1 MRLLPL
7 LLLACDPG
15 DSGDT
20 DGKDTDSG
28 EPTDTADTGDSGD
41 TGDSALPADMGFD
54 VDADAIGATLTLTP
68 LDMTSLGSEELR
80 LEDTWFSAPVDAD
93 PFEVHV
99 GEPPPEALVEA
110 DPENAPGMLVAMYV
124 PALHADAD
132 GDGLPSGDEAYIGA
146 GLWWAAYITGE
157 IGPNYTALGV
167 VDGWN
172 AVYLFG
178 EMGPEF
184 GSAMTIPL
192 PSALAPDTQLTLG
205 GTYDG
210 PLEGIGLAAL
220 PWSYLNGDPVAA
232 FLYDAPIEA
241 TWSIS
246 FDGEPAADHFAY
258 IDNFGDDVA
267 LELVASYAD
276 NDSSGDFS
284 GGDSIMNPPCFEGT
298 PVAALWWPGPGDL
311 LVALQMVMQG
321 MRPGWIALPMGDG
334 GGGGLLTDEQAQSLS
349 ISETCTF
356 D

>member
-1 MRLLPL
+1 MKLFPF

-20 DGKDTDSG
+20 DSKDTDSG
-28 EPTDTADTGDSGD
+28 EPGDTGDTGDTTD
-41 TGDSALPADMGFD
+41 TGDSAAPADMGFD
-54 VDADAIGATLTLTP
+54 VDADAVGATLTLTP

-80 LEDTWFSAPVDAD
+80 FEDTWLSATVDAD
-93 PFEVHV
+93 PFLLHA
-99 GEPPPEALVEA
+99 GEPPPGALVEA

-124 PALHADAD
+124 PALHLDAD
-132 GDGLPSGDEAYIGA
+132 GDGLPSGNESYIGA

-157 IGPNYTALGV
+157 IGANYAAVGV
-167 VDGWN
+167 VEGWN
-172 AVYLFG
+172 AVYLFS

-184 GSAMTIPL
+184 ASAMAIPL
-192 PSALAPDTQLTLG
+192 PSALAPDTTLTLG
-205 GTYDG
+205 GTFDG
-210 PLEGIGLAAL
+210 DPHGIGLAAL
-220 PWSYLNGDPVAA
+220 PWTYLSGDPVAA

-241 TWSIS
+241 AWSVS

-276 NDSSGDFS
+276 NDGSGDY
-284 GGDSIMNPPCFEGT
+284 GPGDSPMYPPCFEGT
-298 PVAALWWPGPGDL
+298 PIAALWWPGPGDL
-311 LVALQMVMQG
+311 LTALQMAMQS

-334 GGGGLLTDEQAQSLS
+334 GSGGLLTDEQAQSLS
-349 ISETCTF
+349 ISEACNF